1 MERVPC
7 PYSYTIY
14 NTQYIMHHS
23 SISQPL
29 LPPQLFS
36 MQAHAVNA
44 SSLCLRTSRGAA
56 TGGLHKVPRTR
67 KHCQRS
73 RGGAVPDTPS
83 RMFRT
88 CGPAM
93 AAQPRLYRSSQPA
106 IDFSQCQRSFLALL
120 LVGGERREKLRWD
133 QMHAPC
139 NQRRSL
145 ETGVSKQRGK
155 REKTSIVERAAKKKK
170 FTEGARSRRRT
181 RPRTSC

>member
-1 MERVPC
+1 MPVLVHK
-7 PYSYTIY
+7 Y
-14 NTQYIMHHS
+14 NTQYLMHHS

-29 LPPQLFS
+29 LPLP
-36 MQAHAVNA
+36 A
-44 SSLCLRTSRGAA
+44 STCRQRISLCLRTSRGAA

-83 RMFRT
+83 PCFA
-88 CGPAM
+88 PAGRPW
-93 AAQPRLYRSSQPA
+93 QPSPGCIGQVSQPF
-106 IDFSQCQRSFLALL
+106 FSFFQCQRSSSRSSM

-145 ETGVSKQRGK
+145 ETGVSKQR
-155 REKTSIVERAAKKKK
+155 REGENNLESIVERQKREKK

-181 RPRTSC
+181 RPRPSC

>member
-1 MERVPC
+1 MPIQYRGEYVESSVPVLVHNIQSIRNTLC
-7 PYSYTIY
+7 TIAA
-14 NTQYIMHHS
+14 S
-23 SISQPL
+23 AS
-29 LPPQLFS
+29 LFS
-36 MQAHAVNA
+36 TLLLFLQAHAVNA

-106 IDFSQCQRSFLALL
+106 IDFFLS
-120 LVGGERREKLRWD
+120 VSG
-133 QMHAPC
+133 PS
-139 NQRRSL
+139 SL
-145 ETGVSKQRGK
+145 
-155 REKTSIVERAAKKKK
+155 
-170 FTEGARSRRRT
+170 
-181 RPRTSC
+181 SC